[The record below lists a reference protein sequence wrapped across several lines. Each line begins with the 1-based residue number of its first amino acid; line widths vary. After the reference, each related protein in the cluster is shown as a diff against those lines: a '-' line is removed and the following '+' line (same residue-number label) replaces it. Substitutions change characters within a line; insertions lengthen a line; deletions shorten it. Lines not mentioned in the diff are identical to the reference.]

1 MNPNMNMHA
10 MPQQQMGG
18 VGAITGPVGPQN
30 SMMQPGVS
38 PLMQS
43 SPQQPPVNQQMVP
56 QQQMPGQMQ
65 QNPQAQQQQQQQC
78 EKIDNIS
85 KVKSL
90 FMPMRESLL
99 LTFRGAAFT
108 LQQNNMADNLK
119 RDTGINTRFDKHLE
133 EFYAYCDQIELHLK
147 TAMQCMQ
154 QLSSAQHYLPGA
166 VTALRTEPYM
176 QDNPAGPMP
185 YPTFLN
191 TVRVHIQST
200 KDLRDTLISASQNI
214 SQAD

>member
-1 MNPNMNMHA
+1 MGQP
-10 MPQQQMGG
+10 QMGG
-18 VGAITGPVGPQN
+18 VSNIAGAGVGPVGPPN
-30 SMMQPGVS
+30 SMMQSGVS

-43 SPQQPPVNQQMVP
+43 SPQQSGQQMA
-56 QQQMPGQMQ
+56 GQMS
-65 QNPQAQQQQQQQC
+65 QNPAVQQQQS

-90 FMPMRESLL
+90 FAPMKDSLL
-99 LTFRGAAFT
+99 NTFRGAAYT
-108 LQQNNMADNLK
+108 LQQNNSADSLK
-119 RDTGINTRFDKHLE
+119 RDPLINATRFDKHLE

-154 QLSSAQHYLPGA
+154 QLSSAQYYLPGA
-166 VTALRTEPYM
+166 VTALRTESYM

-185 YPTFLN
+185 YPTYLN
-191 TVRVHIQST
+191 TVRVHIQSA
-200 KDLRDTLISASQNI
+200 KDIRDTLISASQNI

>member
-1 MNPNMNMHA
+1 MSMHS
-10 MPQQQMGG
+10 MPQMGG
-18 VGAITGPVGPQN
+18 VSNIAGSGVGPSN
-30 SMMQPGVS
+30 SMMQSGVS

-43 SPQQPPVNQQMVP
+43 SPQQSGQQMTGQMSQNPAV
-56 QQQMPGQMQ
+56 QQQS
-65 QNPQAQQQQQQQC
+65 

-90 FMPMRESLL
+90 FAPMKESLL
-99 LTFRGAAFT
+99 NTFRGAAYT
-108 LQQNNMADNLK
+108 LQQNNSADSLK
-119 RDTGINTRFDKHLE
+119 RDPLINATRFDKHLE

-154 QLSSAQHYLPGA
+154 QLSSAQYYLPGA
-166 VTALRTEPYM
+166 VTALRTESYM

-185 YPTFLN
+185 YPTYLN
-191 TVRVHIQST
+191 TVRVHIQSA
-200 KDLRDTLISASQNI
+200 KDIRDTLISASQNI